1 MTLQLTEV
9 HETESVKVKGLTE
22 KSLHQGSN
30 KKKDRPF
37 QDVILWH
44 IVADKVVVWK
54 EEIKVYYRKFNTK
67 MKVLKEDI

>member
-22 KSLHQGSN
+22 KPLQN
-30 KKKDRPF
+30 IKVLTIKKIGLSRTD
-37 QDVILWH
+37 

-54 EEIKVYYRKFNTK
+54 EEIKVYYRKFYTK

>member
-9 HETESVKVKGLTE
+9 YETESVKVKGLTE
-22 KSLHQGSN
+22 KSLQN
-30 KKKDRPF
+30 IKVLTKKKIGLSRTD
-37 QDVILWH
+37 

-54 EEIKVYYRKFNTK
+54 EEIKVYYRKFYTK